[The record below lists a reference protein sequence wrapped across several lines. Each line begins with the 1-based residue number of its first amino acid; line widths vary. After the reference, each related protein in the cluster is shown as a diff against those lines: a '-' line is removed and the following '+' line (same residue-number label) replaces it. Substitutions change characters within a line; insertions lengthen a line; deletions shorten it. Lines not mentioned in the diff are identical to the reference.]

1 VSADLRSELAALRRS
16 LDDTLATIEQVRE
29 GKTEAVPRALPDVV
43 RDDRPAESIPLLE
56 QEVSDLRREIA
67 AIERELARAARG

>member
-1 VSADLRSELAALRRS
+1 VALRRS
-16 LDDTLATIEQVRE
+16 LEDTLATIEQVRS
-29 GKTEAVPRALPDVV
+29 GQPEAGPRALPQMV

-67 AIERELARAARG
+67 ALEAELARAGRAQPSS